1 MHRLRGSGETA
12 SLWSHRLTT
21 SLRQKLRLDKARHVP
36 SAPASGTARLP
47 SLRPLS
53 PYAAESRCQPEA
65 FPQLQWPSSVA
76 LHCVGHTDGSL
87 FRRTS
92 ASMRQVS
99 PIARTARGDTHR
111 IVRLGCTPLREVLRN
126 LPPLLYA
133 LSDRRY
139 RARWHPHR
147 YARSKSL
154 LPMSPLMF
162 LPHKHCS
169 AGELSMS
176 LTPFQLHY

>member
-12 SLWSHRLTT
+12 SLRSRRLTT
-21 SLRQKLRLDKARHVP
+21 SLRQKLRQDKARHVP
-36 SAPASGTARLP
+36 SATASGTARP
-47 SLRPLS
+47 SRLRPHYQ
-53 PYAAESRCQPEA
+53 YAAESRCQTEA
-65 FPQLQWPSSVA
+65 FPQLRWPSSVA

-87 FRRTS
+87 LRRTS

-99 PIARTARGDTHR
+99 PIARKARGDTHR

-133 LSDRRY
+133 LSDRRL
-139 RARWHPHR
+139 
-147 YARSKSL
+147 S
-154 LPMSPLMF
+154 
-162 LPHKHCS
+162 S

-176 LTPFQLHY
+176 LTPFQLHS